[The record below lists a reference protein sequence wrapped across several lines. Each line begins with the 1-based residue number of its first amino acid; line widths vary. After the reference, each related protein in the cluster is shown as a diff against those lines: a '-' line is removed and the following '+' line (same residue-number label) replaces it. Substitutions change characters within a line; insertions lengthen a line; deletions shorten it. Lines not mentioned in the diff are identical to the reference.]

1 MIANNFLVH
10 MNDKEATACMINL
23 ARLVRPGGLFV
34 CRGVDLDVREKTIER
49 LGFKPVTSYIEEIHN
64 SEEKRDARKNWPWA
78 YWSLEPL
85 DKSKRN
91 WSQGYSARFQAPPAS

>member
-1 MIANNFLVH
+1 MIANNSL
-10 MNDKEATACMINL
+10 INL